1 MCKKCKFS
9 CAKEQRLK
17 RSSNFLFHYSPP
29 YFILYWI
36 DLCVSRN
43 PQRLCQFLRT
53 RRLQWQ
59 GVKFMW
65 PLIPCNPKMTPD
77 FYGLCKFNPTGN
89 FSLSYID
96 IRSRFSGK
104 YSLWCFLNG
113 KNHLQLYLNSYK
125 LDFTLVKLNKV
136 TTWRV
141 CAKLS
146 RATQRISGIDHLSK
160 TFVNITCW
168 KSFLVFCQNMH
179 NSIYNSYRDA

>member
-1 MCKKCKFS
+1 MWVPFLVKNGYSNLWMCRRRIQKRWTVRTVAINGCAKCKFS

-29 YFILYWI
+29 YFILCWK

-104 YSLWCFLNG
+104 YSL
-113 KNHLQLYLNSYK
+113 
-125 LDFTLVKLNKV
+125 
-136 TTWRV
+136 
-141 CAKLS
+141 
-146 RATQRISGIDHLSK
+146 
-160 TFVNITCW
+160 
-168 KSFLVFCQNMH
+168 
-179 NSIYNSYRDA
+179 